1 MNGIKKE
8 FFIRKKGITAI
19 FFNPKE
25 PEGGRGG
32 GGRGAASRQPNYG
45 LLFGADW
52 INTFPLKQAQGLPW

>member
-19 FFNPKE
+19 FFNPKK

-32 GGRGAASRQPNYG
+32 GG
-45 LLFGADW
+45 
-52 INTFPLKQAQGLPW
+52 

>member
-19 FFNPKE
+19 FLNPKE

-32 GGRGAASRQPNYG
+32 GG
-45 LLFGADW
+45 
-52 INTFPLKQAQGLPW
+52 